1 MSPHK
6 PSTVDEY
13 IASQPAKVQS
23 RLSELRS
30 IIHSAVP
37 EAAEVISYGIPTYKL
52 AGRIVSIGAAKHH
65 CALYG
70 TPMDLFAEDLRGYQ
84 TLKGTVQFPLD
95 RAVPEAL
102 VRKLVLAKLAPKS
115 G

>member
-1 MSPHK
+1 MSPQK

-13 IASQPAKVQS
+13 IANQPAQVQS
-23 RLSELRS
+23 RLRELRS

-37 EAAEVISYGIPTYKL
+37 NAEEVISYGLPTFKL
-52 AGRIVSIGAAKHH
+52 EGRIVSIGAAKHH

-70 TPMDLFAEDLRGYQ
+70 TPMDLFAEDLRGFR

-95 RAVPEAL
+95 QPVPEAL
-102 VRKLVLAKLAPKS
+102 VRKLVLAKFNSKI
-115 G
+115 